1 MDAGAFIKAVDY
13 VAVEKNISR
22 EIIFEAMEL
31 ALATAYK
38 KNFNALTNVRVD
50 LNRKTGEIKVYSIL
64 TVVDKI
70 EEDDEEEEE
79 EKITEEQLAEELAA
93 NKELAF
99 TEESEESDTAEQDDK
114 RSVVKITLEDARR
127 KVPGIQI
134 GETIEEEITPKDFGR
149 VAAATAKQVVMQK
162 IREAE
167 RVSIMDEFEG
177 KQDELVIGLASRED
191 PLNYYI
197 DLGRIHGILP
207 KKEIIPGETIVMGS
221 SLKVYITKVENT
233 PKGPKVLLSRTHYGF
248 VKRLLELEIPEL
260 HDGLVVLYS
269 VAREAGSRSKIAVYS
284 ENRKIDAVGSC
295 IGERGERID
304 RVLKELKGEKIDLIQ
319 YDKDPAT
326 FIKNALSPA
335 RNIGVY
341 ITDEKNREAIVVAD
355 GENLSLAIGRK
366 GQNVR
371 LATKLTH
378 FNLNIKTTEEMA
390 SVGINISTE
399 GNE

>member
-1 MDAGAFIKAVDY
+1 MDAAAFIKAVDHI
-13 VAVEKNISR
+13 ATEKNISR
-22 EIIFEAMEL
+22 EVVFEAMEL

-50 LNRKTGEIKVYSIL
+50 INRKTGEIKVFSVL

-70 EEDDEEEEE
+70 EEDDEPEEEFE
-79 EKITEEQLAEELAA
+79 EEQLDENGELLEED
-93 NKELAF
+93 KEEVEDAK
-99 TEESEESDTAEQDDK
+99 SI
-114 RSVVKITLEDARR
+114 VKIAIEDARQ
-127 KVPGIQI
+127 KVPGIQV
-134 GETIEEEITPKDFGR
+134 GETIEEEVTPHDFGR
-149 VAAATAKQVVMQK
+149 VAASTAKQVIMQK

-167 RVSIMDEFEG
+167 RASIMDEFEG
-177 KQDELVIGLASRED
+177 KQDELVVGIASRED
-191 PLNYYI
+191 AMNYYI

-207 KKEIIPGETIVMGS
+207 KKEIIPGETIVMGN

-260 HDGLVVLYS
+260 HDGVVVLYS

-284 ENRKIDAVGSC
+284 ENKKIDAVGSC
-295 IGERGERID
+295 IGEHGERIE
-304 RVLKELKGEKIDLIQ
+304 RILKELKGEKIDLIQ

-335 RNIGVY
+335 RNVSVF
-341 ITDEKNREAIVVAD
+341 ITDEKHKEAIVVAD

-378 FNLNIKTTEEMA
+378 YNLNIKTTEDMA
-390 SVGINISTE
+390 KEGINLKTE
-399 GNE
+399 GND

>member
-1 MDAGAFIKAVDY
+1 MDSGAFIKAVDHI
-13 VAVEKNISR
+13 ATEKNISR
-22 EIIFEAMEL
+22 DVVFEAMEL

-50 LNRKTGEIKVYSIL
+50 LNRKTGDIKVYSIL

-70 EEDDEEEEE
+70 EEETEDEVIEEE
-79 EKITEEQLAEELAA
+79 II
-93 NKELAF
+93 
-99 TEESEESDTAEQDDK
+99 EQDTIENEVQPGEGKEDEAK
-114 RSVVKITLEDARR
+114 EVVKSIVKISLEDARR
-127 KVPGIQI
+127 KVPGIEV

-149 VAAATAKQVVMQK
+149 VAASTAKQVVMQK

-177 KQDELVIGLASRED
+177 KQDELVVGLASRED
-191 PLNYYI
+191 GLNYYI

-207 KKEIIPGETIVMGS
+207 KKEIIPGETIVMSS

-269 VAREAGSRSKIAVYS
+269 IAREAGSRSKIAVYS
-284 ENRKIDAVGSC
+284 ENRKIDAIGSC
-295 IGERGERID
+295 IGEHGERID

-319 YDKDPAT
+319 YDKEPAN
-326 FIKNALSPA
+326 FIRNALSPA
-335 RNIGVY
+335 RNISVY
-341 ITDEKNREAIVVAD
+341 ITDEKRKEAIVVAD

-378 FNLNIKTTEEMA
+378 YNLNIKTTEEMA
-390 SVGINISTE
+390 SDGINIKTE

>member
-1 MDAGAFIKAVDY
+1 MDAGAFIKAVDHI
-13 VAVEKNISR
+13 AAEKSISR
-22 EIIFEAMEL
+22 EVIFEAMEL

-50 LNRKTGEIKVYSIL
+50 LNRKTGEIKVFSIL
-64 TVVDKI
+64 TVVEKI
-70 EEDDEEEEE
+70 EEEEINDEVEEQASEEILEEEVET
-79 EKITEEQLAEELAA
+79 KLKEEL
-93 NKELAF
+93 K
-99 TEESEESDTAEQDDK
+99 SI
-114 RSVVKITLEDARR
+114 VKISLEEARK
-127 KVPGIQI
+127 KVPNIKV

-149 VAAATAKQVVMQK
+149 VAASTAKQVVMQK

-167 RVSIMDEFEG
+167 RISVMDEFEG
-177 KQDELVIGLASRED
+177 KQDELVVGLASRED
-191 PLNYYI
+191 ALNYYI

-207 KKEIIPGETIVMGS
+207 KKEVIPGETIIMGN
-221 SLKVYITKVENT
+221 SLKVYIVKVENT

-260 HDGLVVLYS
+260 HDGEVVLYS
-269 VAREAGSRSKIAVYS
+269 IAREAGVRSKIAVYS
-284 ENRKIDAVGSC
+284 ENRKIDAIGSC
-295 IGERGERID
+295 IGEHGERIE
-304 RVLKELKGEKIDLIQ
+304 RILKELKGEKIDLIL

-335 RNIGVY
+335 RNISVY
-341 ITDEKNREAIVVAD
+341 ITDEKRKEAIVVAD

-378 FNLNIKTTEEMA
+378 YHLNIKTTEEMA
-390 SVGINISTE
+390 NEGINIKTE

>member
-1 MDAGAFIKAVDY
+1 MDAAAFIKAVDHI
-13 VAVEKNISR
+13 ATEKNISR
-22 EIIFEAMEL
+22 EVVFEAMEL

-50 LNRKTGEIKVYSIL
+50 LNRKTGEIKVFSIL

-70 EEDDEEEEE
+70 EDEEPIEEEEPE
-79 EKITEEQLAEELAA
+79 VVAEG
-93 NKELAF
+93 
-99 TEESEESDTAEQDDK
+99 ESPEDEVKVDAKSI
-114 RSVVKITLEDARR
+114 VKISLEDARK
-127 KVPGIQI
+127 KVHGIQV
-134 GETIEEEITPKDFGR
+134 GETIEEEVTPKDFGR
-149 VAAATAKQVVMQK
+149 VAASTAKQVIMQK

-177 KQDELVIGLASRED
+177 KQDELVVGLASRED
-191 PLNYYI
+191 ALNYYI

-260 HDGLVVLYS
+260 HDGVVVLYGI
-269 VAREAGSRSKIAVYS
+269 AREAGSRSKIAVYS
-284 ENRKIDAVGSC
+284 ENKKIDAVGSC
-295 IGERGERID
+295 IGEHGERID

-319 YDKDPAT
+319 YDKDMVR

-335 RNIGVY
+335 RNLDVY
-341 ITDEKNREAIVVAD
+341 LTDEKRKEAIVVAE

-378 FNLNIKTTEEMA
+378 YNLNIKTSADMA
-390 SVGINISTE
+390 SEGINIKTE
-399 GNE
+399 EVE

>member
-1 MDAGAFIKAVDY
+1 MDAQAFIKAVEHI
-13 VAVEKNISR
+13 VAEKNISKDVV
-22 EIIFEAMEL
+22 FEAMEL

-50 LNRKTGEIKVYSIL
+50 VNRTTGEIKVFSIL
-64 TVVDKI
+64 TVVDKLEDEVV
-70 EEDDEEEEE
+70 EEVNQT
-79 EKITEEQLAEELAA
+79 EK
-93 NKELAF
+93 
-99 TEESEESDTAEQDDK
+99 ESETGEKTDTK
-114 RSVVKITLEDARR
+114 SIVKITLEEARK
-127 KVPGIQI
+127 KVPNIKV

-149 VAAATAKQVVMQK
+149 VAASTAKQVIMQK

-177 KQDELVIGLASRED
+177 KQDELVVGLASRED
-191 PLNYYI
+191 ALNYYI

-233 PKGPKVLLSRTHYGF
+233 PKGPKVILSRTHYGF

-260 HDGLVVLYS
+260 HDGVVILYS
-269 VAREAGSRSKIAVYS
+269 IAREAGSRSKVAVYS
-284 ENRKIDAVGSC
+284 ENHKVDAIGSC
-295 IGERGERID
+295 IGERGERIE
-304 RVLKELKGEKIDLIQ
+304 RVLKELKGERIDLIQ

-335 RNIGVY
+335 RNLTVL
-341 ITDEKNREAIVVAD
+341 ITDEKHKEAIVIAE

-378 FNLNIKTTEEMA
+378 YNLNIKTPAEMEDA
-390 SVGINISTE
+390 GINIKIG

>member
-1 MDAGAFIKAVDY
+1 MDAGAFIKAVDHI
-13 VAVEKNISR
+13 AAEKSISR
-22 EIIFEAMEL
+22 ELVFEAMEL

-50 LNRKTGEIKVYSIL
+50 LNRKTGEIKVFSVL
-64 TVVDKI
+64 TVVEKI
-70 EEDDEEEEE
+70 EEEVEEIEE
-79 EKITEEQLAEELAA
+79 TEEQISDEIKEEELNTIDDASED
-93 NKELAF
+93 KEK
-99 TEESEESDTAEQDDK
+99 EEA
-114 RSVVKITLEDARR
+114 RSIVKIALEDARKIVPNI
-127 KVPGIQI
+127 KV

-149 VAAATAKQVVMQK
+149 VAASTAKQVVMQK

-177 KQDELVIGLASRED
+177 KQDELVVGLASRED
-191 PLNYYI
+191 ALNYYI

-221 SLKVYITKVENT
+221 SLKVYIVKVENT

-260 HDGLVVLYS
+260 HDGDVVLYS
-269 VAREAGSRSKIAVYS
+269 IAREAGIRSKIAVYS
-284 ENRKIDAVGSC
+284 ENRKIDAIGSC
-295 IGERGERID
+295 IGEHGERID
-304 RVLKELKGEKIDLIQ
+304 RILKELKGEKIDLIQ

-335 RNIGVY
+335 RNIAVY
-341 ITDEKNREAIVVAD
+341 ITDEKRKEAIVVAD
-355 GENLSLAIGRK
+355 GENLSLAIGKK

-378 FNLNIKTTEEMA
+378 YNLNIKTTEEMA
-390 SVGINISTE
+390 SDGINIKTE

>member
-1 MDAGAFIKAVDY
+1 MDSAAFIAAVDHI
-13 VAVEKNISR
+13 AAEKNISK
-22 EIIFEAMEL
+22 EIVFEAMEL

-64 TVVDKI
+64 TVVNKI
-70 EEDDEEEEE
+70 EEEEVKEEE
-79 EKITEEQLAEELAA
+79 
-93 NKELAF
+93 
-99 TEESEESDTAEQDDK
+99 
-114 RSVVKITLEDARR
+114 VVKGPELYEDIIIPKEDFTVEKEHVKSIVKIALKDARK
-127 KVPGIQI
+127 KVPGIKV

-149 VAAATAKQVVMQK
+149 VAASTAKQVIMQK

-177 KQDELVIGLASRED
+177 KQDELVVGLASRED
-191 PLNYYI
+191 SLNYYI

-221 SLKVYITKVENT
+221 SLKVYIAKVETT

-260 HDGLVVLYS
+260 HDGHVVLYS
-269 VAREAGSRSKIAVYS
+269 IAREAGNRSKIAVFS
-284 ENRKIDAVGSC
+284 ENKKIDAIGSC

-335 RNIGVY
+335 RNVSVF
-341 ITDEKNREAIVVAD
+341 ITDEKRKEAIVVAD

-378 FNLNIKTTEEMA
+378 YNLNIKTTEEM
-390 SVGINISTE
+390 SSEGINIRTE
-399 GNE
+399 GDE

>member
-1 MDAGAFIKAVDY
+1 MDAGAFIKAVDHI
-13 VAVEKNISR
+13 AAEKSISR
-22 EIIFEAMEL
+22 EVIFEAMEL

-50 LNRKTGEIKVYSIL
+50 LNRKTGEIKVFSIL
-64 TVVDKI
+64 TVVEKI
-70 EEDDEEEEE
+70 EEEEINDEVEEQASEEILEEEVTTLEE
-79 EKITEEQLAEELAA
+79 EAETKPKEEL
-93 NKELAF
+93 K
-99 TEESEESDTAEQDDK
+99 SI
-114 RSVVKITLEDARR
+114 VKISLEEARK
-127 KVPGIQI
+127 KVPNIKV

-149 VAAATAKQVVMQK
+149 VAASTAKQVVMQK

-167 RVSIMDEFEG
+167 RISVMDEFEG
-177 KQDELVIGLASRED
+177 KQDELVVGLASRED
-191 PLNYYI
+191 ALNYYI

-207 KKEIIPGETIVMGS
+207 KKEVIPGETIIMGN
-221 SLKVYITKVENT
+221 SLKVYIVKVENT

-260 HDGLVVLYS
+260 HDGEVVLYS
-269 VAREAGSRSKIAVYS
+269 IAREAGVRSKIAVYS
-284 ENRKIDAVGSC
+284 ENRKIDAIGSC
-295 IGERGERID
+295 IGEHGERIE
-304 RVLKELKGEKIDLIQ
+304 RILKELKGEKIDLIL

-335 RNIGVY
+335 RNISVY
-341 ITDEKNREAIVVAD
+341 ITDEKRKEAIVVAD

-378 FNLNIKTTEEMA
+378 YHLNIKTTEEMA
-390 SVGINISTE
+390 NEGINIKTE

>member
-1 MDAGAFIKAVDY
+1 MDAQAFIKAVEH
-13 VAVEKNISR
+13 VAAEKNISKDVV
-22 EIIFEAMEL
+22 FEAMEL

-50 LNRKTGEIKVYSIL
+50 LNRKTGEIKVYSIY

-70 EEDDEEEEE
+70 EDDEDCNIDCECEVEPTEEE
-79 EKITEEQLAEELAA
+79 EKVDPKSI
-93 NKELAF
+93 
-99 TEESEESDTAEQDDK
+99 
-114 RSVVKITLEDARR
+114 VKITLKEAKK
-127 KVPGIQI
+127 KVPNIKV

-149 VAAATAKQVVMQK
+149 VAASTAKQVIMQK

-177 KQDELVIGLASRED
+177 KQDELVVGLASRED
-191 PLNYYI
+191 ALNYYI

-221 SLKVYITKVENT
+221 SLKIYITKVENT

-260 HDGLVVLYS
+260 HDGVVVLFS
-269 VAREAGSRSKIAVYS
+269 IAREAGNRSKVAVYS
-284 ENRKIDAVGSC
+284 ENNRIDAVGSC
-295 IGERGERID
+295 IGEHGERIE

-319 YDKDPAT
+319 YNEDPAI

-335 RNIGVY
+335 RNLTVF
-341 ITDEKNREAIVVAD
+341 ITDEKRKEAIVVAD
-355 GENLSLAIGRK
+355 GDDLSLAIGRK

-378 FNLNIKTTEEMA
+378 YNINIKTSAEMEDA
-390 SVGINISTE
+390 GINIKSE

>member
-1 MDAGAFIKAVDY
+1 MDAQAFIKAVEHI
-13 VAVEKNISR
+13 AAEKNISKDVV
-22 EIIFEAMEL
+22 FEAMEL

-50 LNRKTGEIKVYSIL
+50 LNRKTGEIKIFSVF

-70 EEDDEEEEE
+70 EDDEDCEIDCECELEPNDEEERVDP
-79 EKITEEQLAEELAA
+79 KSI
-93 NKELAF
+93 
-99 TEESEESDTAEQDDK
+99 
-114 RSVVKITLEDARR
+114 VKITLKEAKK
-127 KVPGIQI
+127 KVPNIKV

-149 VAAATAKQVVMQK
+149 VAASTAKQVIMQK

-177 KQDELVIGLASRED
+177 KQDELVVGLASRED
-191 PLNYYI
+191 ALNYYI

-221 SLKVYITKVENT
+221 SLKIYITKVENT

-260 HDGLVVLYS
+260 HDGVVVLFS
-269 VAREAGSRSKIAVYS
+269 IAREAGNRSKVAVYS
-284 ENRKIDAVGSC
+284 ENNRIDAVGSC
-295 IGERGERID
+295 IGEHGERIE

-319 YDKDPAT
+319 YNADPAI

-335 RNIGVY
+335 RNLTVF
-341 ITDEKNREAIVVAD
+341 ITDEKRKEAIVVAD
-355 GENLSLAIGRK
+355 GDDLSLAIGRK

-378 FNLNIKTTEEMA
+378 YNINIKTSAEMEDA
-390 SVGINISTE
+390 GINIKSE